1 MWQDLCIYLI
11 GIAVVLYVGQRLY
24 RMLKHPEKEACNC
37 GCEKCRWKK
46 KVEKERLLI
55 PTESLPKHILFTT
68 FVIKITNI
76 DIVYKPISN
85 EKILQHKIRI

>member
-37 GCEKCRWKK
+37 GCEKCRW
-46 KVEKERLLI
+46 
-55 PTESLPKHILFTT
+55 TESLPKHILFTT